1 MKILGGIQSTGVR
14 WYRSVFNLAKS
25 YQKSDYFW
33 ESFVF
38 LPCESV
44 LSVKLIHYMMSVV
57 SLKEEREWFRG
68 CVTSCLFRSLFP
80 NLFLPCRLQ
89 RLETHLEEGLRS
101 GTRADVGTSATEN
114 AVFNTFPN
122 IYNSPFFFFFL
133 PAKCSK
139 VLHKPKITKFLSVCA
154 SAFMILKHKI
164 LFSAPRNLLRL
175 KRMYYPD
182 LIPHSN
188 YFS

>member
-1 MKILGGIQSTGVR
+1 MKILGGIQSTGVH

-44 LSVKLIHYMMSVV
+44 LSVKLIHYMISVV
-57 SLKEEREWFRG
+57 FLKEEREWFRA
-68 CVTSCLFRSLFP
+68 CVTSCHFRSLFP

-122 IYNSPFFFFFL
+122 IYNSPFFFFFCQRS
-133 PAKCSK
+133 A
-139 VLHKPKITKFLSVCA
+139 PKYCTNQKSLSFSVCV
-154 SAFMILKHKI
+154 
-164 LFSAPRNLLRL
+164 PV
-175 KRMYYPD
+175 
-182 LIPHSN
+182 HSWSLN
-188 YFS
+188 TRHCSQLPGTF